1 VANELCCSGEEVLV
15 TRVILAFLDEKQ
27 NVDHLRG
34 VPAKG
39 QNLIDFKALSRR
51 NGNSRRKVSSSYIDD
66 GIKIKANTLRQI
78 GSTALST
85 IVPGDMGPLRS
96 PVRSAVYRTITPG
109 FGGRRGGSRP
119 GQNRAARC
127 PEGYQ
132 YGGRFTDNRLSTCG
146 AQLFDI
152 PSALG
157 TAIGA
162 ARSAIRTSMP
172 QTTTAAPITGA
183 QIGSSSII
191 QSRAAQIQIPRVANG
206 NSSLS
211 ASGLKNMVGEIG
223 EYNRKWNLKVR
234 RMVRRDGFVLEPV
247 VPNKVLRAIPDNRD
261 MEGAYF
267 IMSALSP
274 QDIGGEELG
283 LLSNTGVRSL
293 VYVLPGGSTLTL
305 EKARKLE
312 IGERRKLG
320 RVVNT
325 AQEINNSSD
334 PAARLKNVASEIG
347 DGLSFSEDF
356 KGVKNPN
363 ERVGNS
369 LRWAKELWSGKKK
382 DPSAPSKEVSSS
394 RETET
399 FSARRKL
406 IKNLDEAIEML
417 SSGGS
422 LSAVDPSIMPK
433 VLQNVTLVR
442 RQKLAKNISTVAS
455 PNGKFFLYES
465 PEKHQHL
472 AERFASDVQ
481 QFLGMESPDVL
492 FAGKP
497 GDKRQYLRQDVES
510 AIPGGV
516 FNPNV
521 RFEDLDV
528 SDVARMMI
536 SDFLTDQ
543 RERPATSIYPIETP
557 EGPRAVLAQ
566 NTTSG
571 LIDLS
576 KIEITKRTKMSIE
589 QFYAEEGKPS
599 YSEYYQAL
607 KAEQRLLFMRLIA
620 QLIDRA
626 RKFKPE
632 KYSDNLDMYGLST
645 GEKIHLNIIGKL
657 FESRLEIL
665 SNQKDVLRS
674 IVRG

>member
-1 VANELCCSGEEVLV
+1 VADEQCCAGEEVLV
-15 TRVILAFLDEKQ
+15 TRVVLAFLDEKQ
-27 NVDHLRG
+27 RIDHLRG
-34 VPAKG
+34 APAKG

-51 NGNSRRKVSSSYIDD
+51 NGNSRRKISSAYIDD
-66 GIKIKANTLRQI
+66 GIQIKANTLRQL
-78 GSTALST
+78 GSTALSVAT
-85 IVPGDMGPLRS
+85 PGDLGPVRS
-96 PVRSAVYRTITPG
+96 PVRSTVYRTITPG
-109 FGGRRGGSRP
+109 FGGGRRGGSRP

-146 AQLFDI
+146 AKLFDI
-152 PSALG
+152 PSPLG
-157 TAIGA
+157 LAVGAIRNAIRANIPDGITGTLATGA
-162 ARSAIRTSMP
+162 AAPSA
-172 QTTTAAPITGA
+172 
-183 QIGSSSII
+183 II
-191 QSRAAQIQIPRVANG
+191 QSRAPQIPRVGNG
-206 NSSLS
+206 NAGLS
-211 ASGLKNMVGEIG
+211 RSGLAKAVEEIG
-223 EYNRKWNLKVR
+223 EYTRQWNLTVR

-274 QDIGGEELG
+274 KDIGGEELG

-334 PAARLKNVASEIG
+334 PAVRLRNVASEIG
-347 DGLSFSEDF
+347 DGIAFSENF
-356 KGVKNPN
+356 NGVKNPN
-363 ERVGNS
+363 ERVGNT
-369 LRWAKELWSGKKK
+369 LRWAKELWGGKKK
-382 DPSAPSKEVSSS
+382 SPATAASSKLSS

-399 FSARRKL
+399 FSAKRKL
-406 IKNLDEAIEML
+406 IKNLDEAIEL
-417 SSGGS
+417 LTNGGS
-422 LSAVDPSIMPK
+422 LSAIDPQIMPK
-433 VLQNVTLVR
+433 VLQNVTLMR
-442 RQKLAKNISTVAS
+442 RQKLAKNISTVSS

-465 PEKHQHL
+465 PSKYQHL
-472 AERFASDVQ
+472 VERFASDVQ

-528 SDVARMMI
+528 ADVARMMI

-557 EGPRAVLAQ
+557 DGPRAVLAQ

-576 KIEITKRTKMSIE
+576 KIEISKRTKMRIE
-589 QFYAEEGKPS
+589 EFYAETGKPS

-607 KAEQRLLFMRLIA
+607 KAEQRVLFMKLIA

-626 RKFKPE
+626 RKFKPT
-632 KYSDNLDMYGLST
+632 KYNDNLEMYGLSE
-645 GEKIHLNIIGKL
+645 GEKIHLNIVGKL

-674 IVRG
+674 LVRG